1 MARRILRPSE
11 RIKLQELGLTREEID
26 EYADSDFQDVE
37 DWIAVKKFGATTE
50 DYKLFKESGFK
61 SFDEFKEAYEMGF
74 ELQDEYEQ
82 ARGGNFPTRAT
93 WIFARELGIMTHK
106 KYLDHLAEQKALDTL
121 TPTSSSPNTEKV
133 GPIPPVQSQSPPIQQ
148 PMQTFIEKSVTKEY
162 SHPPEPDRL
171 ILEKPKPTSRPLPQQ
186 TESPAPDRLVL
197 EKPKPTSRH
206 LTDSAQPPPL
216 SQPPLIKTEPMSSM
230 PIQTDS
236 IEDKPRT
243 PSNDD
248 IIAQAHQGSSIQ
260 DLLQKY
266 PIPVIDPSEFM
277 DNPTLE
283 QMFRFAEVLEQTT
296 QANLEDFTTAL
307 SFGDVA
313 EIEEWLEQFDS
324 ELFLINFEENVIIFK
339 PELYPIIL
347 ERIKN
352 LRNG

>member
-26 EYADSDFQDVE
+26 AYADSDFQDVE
-37 DWIAVKKFGATTE
+37 DWIAVNKFGASTE
-50 DYKLFKESGFK
+50 DYKLFKESGFAT
-61 SFDEFKEAYEMGF
+61 FDEFKVAYEMGF

-82 ARGGNFPTRAT
+82 ARGGNFPNRAT

-121 TPTSSSPNTEKV
+121 TPKTEKV
-133 GPIPPVQSQSPPIQQ
+133 VPTPPVQQQTPPIQQ
-148 PMQTFIEKSVTKEY
+148 PVQPPIEETIIKESKY
-162 SHPPEPDRL
+162 PPEPDRL

-186 TESPAPDRLVL
+186 TTSPAPDRLIL

-206 LTDSAQPPPL
+206 LTNSAQPPPL
-216 SQPPLIKTEPMSSM
+216 TQPPMIKTEPKFSM
-230 PIQTDS
+230 PIQPS
-236 IEDKPRT
+236 NIEDKPLT
-243 PSNDD
+243 HSNEE
-248 IIAQAHQGSSIQ
+248 IIAQTYQGSSIQ
-260 DLLQKY
+260 DLLQKF
-266 PIPVIDPSEFM
+266 PIPEINSAEFM
-277 DNPTLE
+277 DNPALE

-324 ELFLINFEENVIIFK
+324 ELFQINFEENIIVFK
-339 PELYPIIL
+339 PELYPIII